1 MLSTPKYPYFDSS
14 NTSKKSATFLKT
26 IFSWDTL
33 YHIVVIHRINWYM
46 THRFNLLNYSLK
58 TFVKVYGYLIT
69 VQYWNVQGVS
79 IKNASVAFCLLLMQ
93 PCKVSFIFFHIFPR
107 SKVLS
112 NRNCI
117 KENKWYHHI
126 FHVQESTTPNLV
138 PPSFVILVLLHF
150 SLTLR
155 VRRDSV
161 WYLREFNTC
170 YSNHSHVSAINS
182 TYWNI

>member
-1 MLSTPKYPYFDSS
+1 MKCTGC
-14 NTSKKSATFLKT
+14 
-26 IFSWDTL
+26 
-33 YHIVVIHRINWYM
+33 
-46 THRFNLLNYSLK
+46 LN
-58 TFVKVYGYLIT
+58 
-69 VQYWNVQGVS
+69 
-79 IKNASVAFCLLLMQ
+79 KNASVAFCLLLMQ

-170 YSNHSHVSAINS
+170 YSNHCHVSAINS
-182 TYWNI
+182 TYWNIFKKLCIVYFIVIHLNIIWIRLS